1 MTRTKQIIALG
12 VAWLLLP
19 AIAATGAAQEPKRQE
34 PPPGA
39 KGILSLFDSKQM
51 ADPKSAAA
59 AAAFLEA
66 AYEGARPPE
75 SVRMLIAIL
84 RGSQMGPGEGWF
96 GPAESRYSWKWLA
109 GRCGVDPSRGGIA
122 RKSFNGP
129 DAWFLRLDRNR
140 DGAITPDDLDWSDRN
155 PYVQMS
161 AIVNRLYRRLNAS
174 GDGRLTREELMQFF
188 DQATRGKEHLSADD
202 FRAAMLAGFGAGGFL
217 PGDAPTPAL
226 LVRGVFSG
234 EVGSMNEGPHVDQPA
249 PIFTLRTVDGKES
262 VSLAKLIGPKPLV
275 LVLGNFS
282 CGPFRSMYPDVE
294 AVYERWKD
302 EANFLMVY
310 VREAHPTD
318 GWHMSSN
325 ARVGVAVKQPTTL
338 GEREQVAGQFCQRLK
353 PAIPVVV
360 DEIND
365 PVGHAYSGM
374 PARLYVVD
382 TRGKVAYKSGR
393 GPFGFRV
400 GEMEQALIMTLL
412 DAPLE
417 RKTAKDK

>member
-1 MTRTKQIIALG
+1 MTWIKQLVTVGIG
-12 VAWLLLP
+12 WLLLP
-19 AIAATGAAQEPKRQE
+19 AITATGAAQEPKR
-34 PPPGA
+34 PDAPSGG
-39 KGILSLFDSKQM
+39 KGILSLFDPKLA
-51 ADPKSAAA
+51 ADPKSAATV
-59 AAAFLEA
+59 AAFLEA
-66 AYEGARPPE
+66 SYEGGRPPE
-75 SVRMLIAIL
+75 AVRMLIAIL

-109 GRCGVDPSRGGIA
+109 GNCGVDPAKGGIS
-122 RKSFNGP
+122 RKNFNGP

-161 AIVNRLYRRLNAS
+161 AFVNRLYRRLNAG
-174 GDGRLTREELMQFF
+174 GDGRLTREDLMQFF
-188 DQATRGKEHLSADD
+188 DQATRGKEYLSADD
-202 FRAAMLAGFGAGGFL
+202 FRAAMLAGVGAGGFL
-217 PGDAPTPAL
+217 PGDAPTPAM
-226 LVRGVFSG
+226 LVRGVFAG
-234 EVGSMNEGPHVDQPA
+234 EVGSMNEGPHVDQRA
-249 PIFTLRTVDGKES
+249 PIFTLRTVDGKET
-262 VSLAKLIGPKPLV
+262 VHLAKWIGPKPLV

-282 CGPFRSMYPDVE
+282 CGPFRSLYPEVE

-325 ARVGVAVKQPTTL
+325 VRAGVSVKQPTTL

-374 PARLYVVD
+374 PARLYVID
-382 TRGKVAYKSGR
+382 TQGKVAYKSGR

-412 DAPLE
+412 DAPPE
-417 RKTAKDK
+417 RKTKRDK